1 MDDCTGPLASL
12 LRQMILALGDPLDP
26 KDGRPRISILLR
38 VLGFCRESKVARAS
52 MILFFAGS
60 VVDVLVSVGDTRRMP
75 LSMVLGIYSALA
87 CYTVL
92 VRHKEDI
99 TTALRQAYR
108 VAEKLHRDGS
118 PRSREVL
125 QVMASRCRFVAKR
138 FYPTYAA
145 LLALG
150 AVSSFDHQTGVNQS
164 LKGQKVQVT
173 KKHTSLK

>member
-38 VLGFCRESKVARAS
+38 VLGFCRESK
-52 MILFFAGS
+52 
-60 VVDVLVSVGDTRRMP
+60 
-75 LSMVLGIYSALA
+75 
-87 CYTVL
+87 
-92 VRHKEDI
+92 
-99 TTALRQAYR
+99 
-108 VAEKLHRDGS
+108 
-118 PRSREVL
+118 EVL